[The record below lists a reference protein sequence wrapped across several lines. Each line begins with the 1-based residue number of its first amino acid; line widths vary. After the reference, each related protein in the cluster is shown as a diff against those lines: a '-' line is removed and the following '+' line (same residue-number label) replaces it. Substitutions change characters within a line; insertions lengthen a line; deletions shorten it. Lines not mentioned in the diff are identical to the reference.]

1 MNILP
6 GGGEIA
12 AGMEIQEENQP
23 SLTWK
28 INPET
33 NQLDGRTDG
42 LTAVSQS
49 VEAMLSVERFFW
61 QIFTPAFGFETSGLI
76 GQDSGYVASE
86 LQRRIEDALSVD
98 DRVLGVESFSY
109 TVSEE
114 VLTADVIVSTVY
126 GNTQAQVEVN
136 LQ

>member
-1 MNILP
+1 
-6 GGGEIA
+6 
-12 AGMEIQEENQP
+12 
-23 SLTWK
+23 
-28 INPET
+28 
-33 NQLDGRTDG
+33 
-42 LTAVSQS
+42 
-49 VEAMLSVERFFW
+49 MLSVERFFW

-98 DRVLGVESFSY
+98 DRVLGVESVSY

-114 VLTADVIVSTVY
+114 VLTANVIVSTVY